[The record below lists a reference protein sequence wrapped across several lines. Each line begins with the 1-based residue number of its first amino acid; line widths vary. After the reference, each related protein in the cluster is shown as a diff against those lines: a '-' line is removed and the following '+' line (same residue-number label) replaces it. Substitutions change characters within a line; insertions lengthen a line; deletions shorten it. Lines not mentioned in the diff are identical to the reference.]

1 MDWATFFITA
11 VLPYIA
17 LIVLIDGMLYR
28 LYRWM
33 RRPKAKMQF
42 TIYPGS
48 RGFGRAFPRVLRDV
62 LVYPRLLRE
71 EKALWAGALLL
82 HLSLIMVVISHY
94 KAFFKYI
101 WFWEILK
108 TDPNTF
114 QLVSKYFDGA
124 TGAIMIIALLF
135 LFGRRF
141 PRFLRK
147 LSDPEDYFAILLVLA
162 IAVSGIYIRF
172 FSNTNLLELRRYFV
186 SLAALSPSY
195 LPTDLAFLIH
205 YLLTLILM
213 IYFPLGKMVH
223 SMGMGLTS
231 LLITLERK

>member
-1 MDWATFFITA
+1 MDWTTFFVTA
-11 VLPYIA
+11 VLPYVA

-28 LYRWM
+28 LYRWV

-48 RGFGRAFPRVLRDV
+48 RGFGRALLRVLRDV

-71 EKALWAGALLL
+71 EKALWAGALLF
-82 HLSLIMVVISHY
+82 HLSLIMVVMSHY
-94 KAFFKYI
+94 KAFFRYI
-101 WFWEILK
+101 WFWEGLK

-147 LSDPEDYFAILLVLA
+147 LSDPEDYFAILLVLT

-172 FSNTNLLELRRYFV
+172 ISSTNLLELRGYFL

-195 LPTDLAFLIH
+195 LPTDPAFLMH